1 MEDRHRGG
9 EEEKKRRRSLRKLK
23 ENLPNG
29 EGGEGGLER
38 ADTYT
43 KKERR
48 QAAARLSLHR
58 EEGRGRANSHSRE
71 IFKHSKESFQE
82 VPRMTTSFKEVADR
96 KLRQETS
103 PVLSRSGPNSP
114 MSWYICLPSNSISTG
129 TNW

>member
-1 MEDRHRGG
+1 MEDRRGG
-9 EEEKKRRRSLRKLK
+9 EEEKKRRRSSRKLK

-29 EGGEGGLER
+29 EGGVGEGGGLER

-58 EEGRGRANSHSRE
+58 EEGRGRANSYSRE
-71 IFKHSKESFQE
+71 IFKHSKEGGLQE
-82 VPRMTTSFKEVADR
+82 VARMTTSFKEVADR

-114 MSWYICLPSNSISTG
+114 MSWYVDH
-129 TNW
+129 

>member
-1 MEDRHRGG
+1 MEDRRGG
-9 EEEKKRRRSLRKLK
+9 EEEKKRRRSSRKLK

-29 EGGEGGLER
+29 GGEGDSLGLER

-71 IFKHSKESFQE
+71 IFKPSKEGGQE
-82 VPRMTTSFKEVADR
+82 VSRMTTSFKEVADR

-114 MSWYICLPSNSISTG
+114 MSW
-129 TNW
+129 

>member
-9 EEEKKRRRSLRKLK
+9 EEEKKRRRSSRKLK

-29 EGGEGGLER
+29 EGGEGGGLER

-71 IFKHSKESFQE
+71 IFKHSKEGGLQE
-82 VPRMTTSFKEVADR
+82 APRMTTSFKEVADR

-114 MSWYICLPSNSISTG
+114 MSWYAY
-129 TNW
+129 